1 MIIPVFDVKN
11 NECVSGKSGN
21 RKSYTKLNSVFGKT
35 PVEIASNL
43 KRAGARCIYI
53 ADLDKIENVGDNSPL
68 ISEINEILPVLLDNG
83 ANSIEDVQSNK
94 NICTYSILATESMTS
109 IEDSIEIFEKLPFE
123 NIILSIDIKND
134 ELLVQNPDIN
144 VNDVISLVNK
154 IKPDYTIILNI
165 SEVGTRQGNDS
176 TLIQN
181 IISQTPYTQHI
192 IAGGVTVESMKKYE
206 ENGIDNFLIGTILHE
221 GLIRNINGEKYE

>member
-109 IEDSIEIFEKLPFE
+109 IGDSIEIFEKLPFE

-144 VNDVISLVNK
+144 VDDVISLVNK

-181 IISQTPYTQHI
+181 VIAQTPYTQHI

-206 ENGIDNFLIGTILHE
+206 EDGIDNFLIGTVLHE